1 MLVLR
6 CLHTSYGPIRALNGI
21 DIVVSKGEIVC
32 LLGSNGAGKT
42 TTLMTISGILR
53 PDSGD
58 ITFEGESLATL
69 SPDKIVRKGICQV
82 PEGRRIFQ
90 KLTVRENLEMGSFSN
105 PGSFDINLEMVYSLF
120 PLLRERSGQTGGT
133 LSGGEQQMLAIG
145 RALMSNPTLLLLDE
159 PSLGLAPIM
168 VNKIFRTI
176 EEISKRGITVLLV
189 EQNAR
194 AALRLSHRGYVLEN
208 GFIKISGT
216 GDELIVNEDV
226 RKAYLGV

>member
-1 MLVLR
+1 MLELSSV
-6 CLHTSYGPIRALNGI
+6 HTSYGPIRALNGI
-21 DIVVSKGEIVC
+21 DIVVHKGEIVC

-58 ITFEGESLATL
+58 ITFEGESLAAL
-69 SPDKIVRKGICQV
+69 SPDKIVRRGICQV

-90 KLTVRENLEMGSFSN
+90 KLTIRENLEMGAFSN

-120 PLLRERSGQTGGT
+120 PLLRERAGQTGGT

-145 RALMSNPTLLLLDE
+145 RALMSNPALLLLDE

-208 GFIKISGT
+208 GSIKISGT
-216 GDELIVNEDV
+216 GDELLVNEDV

>member
-1 MLVLR
+1 MLELSSV
-6 CLHTSYGPIRALNGI
+6 HTSYGPIRALNGI
-21 DIVVSKGEIVC
+21 DIVVHKGEIVC

-58 ITFEGESLATL
+58 ITFEGESLAAL
-69 SPDKIVRKGICQV
+69 SPDKIVRRGICQV

-90 KLTVRENLEMGSFSN
+90 KLTIRENLEMGAFSN

-145 RALMSNPTLLLLDE
+145 RALMSNPALLLLDE

-208 GFIKISGT
+208 GSIKISGT
-216 GDELIVNEDV
+216 GDELLVNEDV

>member
-1 MLVLR
+1 MLKLSSV
-6 CLHTSYGPIRALNGI
+6 HTSYGPIRALNGI
-21 DIVVSKGEIVC
+21 DIVVRKGEIVC

-58 ITFEGESLATL
+58 ITFEGESLTTL
-69 SPDKIVRKGICQV
+69 SPDKIVRRGICQV

-90 KLTVRENLEMGSFSN
+90 KLTIRENLEMGAFSN

-120 PLLRERSGQTGGT
+120 PLLRERAGQTGGT

-145 RALMSNPTLLLLDE
+145 RALMSNPKLLLLDE

-176 EEISKRGITVLLV
+176 EEISKRSITVLLV

-208 GFIKISGT
+208 GSIKISGT
-216 GDELIVNEDV
+216 GDELLVNEDV

>member
-6 CLHTSYGPIRALNGI
+6 SIQTSYGPIKALKGI
-21 DIVVSKGEIVC
+21 DIEVRRGEIVC

-53 PDSGD
+53 SDAGD

-69 SPDKIVRKGICQV
+69 SADKIVRKGICQV

-90 KLTVRENLEMGSFSN
+90 KLTIRENLEMGAFSD
-105 PGSFDINLEMVYSLF
+105 PGNFHRNLDTVCLLF
-120 PLLRERSGQTGGT
+120 PILRERANQMGGT

-145 RALMSNPTLLLLDE
+145 RALMSNPKLLLLDE

-176 EEISKRGITVLLV
+176 REISTGGITVLLV

-208 GFIKISGT
+208 GTIKLSGT
-216 GDELIVNEDV
+216 GDELLGNEEV